1 MASHGFPL
9 LNLIKG
15 NHAIYTYV
23 LPMVTLSYIDVGGGV
38 GVRLLKF
45 NHVIYPW
52 FVVLHLPQASVIP
65 ETAEQATL
73 RHADRYSDTIN
84 GINTWRS
91 RSAMVM

>member
-1 MASHGFPL
+1 M
-9 LNLIKG
+9 LNLINKR
-15 NHAIYTYV
+15 NHANYTYL
-23 LPMVTLSYIDVGGGV
+23 LPMLTIRYIDVGGGV
-38 GVRLLKF
+38 GVRLLKSQCPF

-52 FVVLHLPQASVIP
+52 FVVLHPPQASVIP

-91 RSAMVM
+91 CSAMVM